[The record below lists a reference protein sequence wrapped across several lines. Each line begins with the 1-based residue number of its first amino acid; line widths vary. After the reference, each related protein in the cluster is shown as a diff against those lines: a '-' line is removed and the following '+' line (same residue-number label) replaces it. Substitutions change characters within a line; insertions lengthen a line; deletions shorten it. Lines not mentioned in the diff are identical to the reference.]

1 MKVMVK
7 MSEATIQLSDLMSEP
22 SGRKQGWVWM
32 FLLCSTLKE

>member
-7 MSEATIQLSDLMSEP
+7 MSGATIQLLDLMSEP
-22 SGRKQGWVWM
+22 SGGKHGRVGM